1 MKNYIVITKRF
12 GKSIWYK
19 LKFILVIP
27 PMIVLSMLF
36 VPLVFF
42 NILGLRDTI
51 IQWFEGQIPENEQKV
66 LVNKLLQINN
76 HFSFIF
82 YILLLIYYIFFNKY

>member
-1 MKNYIVITKRF
+1 MKNYILIAKRF

-19 LKFILVIP
+19 LKLILIVP
-27 PMIVLSMLF
+27 PMLVLSMLF

-42 NILGLRDTI
+42 NILGSRDI
-51 IQWFEGQIPENEQKV
+51 IIRWFEGQIPEYEQKIYIM
-66 LVNKLLQINN
+66 KLIEINN

-82 YILLLIYYIFFNKY
+82 YILLLSFYVFFN

>member
-1 MKNYIVITKRF
+1 MKNYILIAKRF

-19 LKFILVIP
+19 LKLILIVP
-27 PMIVLSMLF
+27 PMLVLSMLF

-42 NILGLRDTI
+42 NILGSRDI
-51 IQWFEGQIPENEQKV
+51 IIRWFEGQIPEYEQKIYIM
-66 LVNKLLQINN
+66 KLLEINN

-82 YILLLIYYIFFNKY
+82 YILLLSFYVFFN

>member
-1 MKNYIVITKRF
+1 MKNYILIAKRF

-19 LKFILVIP
+19 LKLILIVP
-27 PMIVLSMLF
+27 PMLVLSMLF

-42 NILGLRDTI
+42 NILGSRDI
-51 IQWFEGQIPENEQKV
+51 IIRWFEGQIPEYEQKIYIM
-66 LVNKLLQINN
+66 KLLEINN

-82 YILLLIYYIFFNKY
+82 YILLLSYYVFFN